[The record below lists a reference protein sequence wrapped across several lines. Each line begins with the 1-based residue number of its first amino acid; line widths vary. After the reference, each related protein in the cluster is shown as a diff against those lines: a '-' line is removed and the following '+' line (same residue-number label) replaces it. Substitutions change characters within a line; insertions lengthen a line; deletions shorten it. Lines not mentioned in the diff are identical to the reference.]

1 MKFEIIIEEK
11 SVTPVQLGAWKEDL
25 MYGDFNMTVG
35 EVEDGEY
42 LVILEPIFYRDFGR
56 VIDALIILAEQGW

>member
-25 MYGDFNMTVG
+25 VYGDFNMTVG

-42 LVILEPIFYRDFGR
+42 LVSIEPIFYKDFHR
-56 VIDALIILAEQGW
+56 VVEDLIILAEQGW